1 MVICLVAEC
10 TATYSLSKYEDLQSN
25 VERLSGHIAA
35 LHQNDLIASE
45 VLTIVF
51 CVFVATLF
59 GADFFFLLFFPKRRY
74 PRWYNATKKGLA
86 IGITI
91 GLLAAAIMST
101 VVVADHKAFI
111 TGVTQDEANALVAH
125 YYRPPLRAF
134 PSHFSLVLFLFQI
147 SLGKFITTQ
156 N

>member
-10 TATYSLSKYEDLQSN
+10 VATYSLSKYEDLQD
-25 VERLSGHIAA
+25 HIESAS
-35 LHQNDLIASE
+35 LHLASLHNDDLIAAE
-45 VLTIVF
+45 CLTIVF

-86 IGITI
+86 IAITL
-91 GLLAAAIMST
+91 GVLAAAIMST
-101 VVVADHKAFI
+101 VVVAGHKAFI
-111 TGVTQDEANALVAH
+111 KGVTQEEANALVAH

-134 PSHFSLVLFLFQI
+134 HFPCSLVLPPLFRV
-147 SLGKFITTQ
+147 TTPS
-156 N
+156 